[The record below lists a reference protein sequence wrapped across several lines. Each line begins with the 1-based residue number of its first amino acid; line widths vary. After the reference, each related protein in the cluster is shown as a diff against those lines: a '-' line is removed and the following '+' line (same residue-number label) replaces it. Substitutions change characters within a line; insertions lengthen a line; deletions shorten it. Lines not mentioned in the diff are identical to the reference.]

1 MIIDFTSDDL
11 YEPLTI
17 YERTRGADGVL
28 KERYITHE
36 DDGYV
41 YPFCWLKQGAPTWVL
56 NRLRNI
62 NARID
67 RSEVAV
73 GLDGGKLWK
82 VEVNHPNILWEIKD
96 LVGKWTCEA
105 DLNYLDQILLTNYPD
120 KIPEFHPRKWYYDLE
135 WHTTGDGEITVMAV
149 ADSHAEHNVVFAW
162 SEVSI
167 RDTITKTEWIDR
179 YDGYE
184 LRTYPNEDAMLTGF
198 IEHLRECDP
207 DMLIAHAGGWAD
219 LPKLHDRLGALRHDM
234 SPLGIFLPP
243 KKDGSGFKTTAQP
256 IKGRL
261 VFDTAAMAEEG
272 SGFEGVWQK
281 SGRGKAQQ
289 RKLNWF
295 ATELGLGAKLTDE
308 IEGMTVHNG
317 WKEYYDDFVDYCLV
331 DTTLLR
337 DIDEKLH
344 CTDFHIALQQ
354 VAGVQFGST
363 HNVSR
368 YFRGLIGRKTNLKA
382 PTSYIEERA
391 PLQAAWV
398 MKTVPGRHENVA
410 LVDFASL
417 YPNIILSAN
426 LCHTTLTD
434 KPGPNTLTLNI
445 PPKMDD
451 DGTYI
456 PGTGG
461 TFHWRQDKEGI
472 LPKVVKDMLALR
484 KHYKGLMKA
493 ATDPDEVLGY
503 DMLQMAVKVA
513 VNAIYGMVG
522 SKKVRGQ
529 WSSYEIAQSITYLG
543 RESISMLVDKSEEM
557 GYRGL
562 AGHTDSC
569 YIQVPFEEAEDVASE
584 LTRIAQE
591 DMNLKYLD
599 VELEAFFPYWFTAK
613 VKNMNFGVKS
623 FPPNEAGK
631 MKVTGFSI
639 KASSA
644 PVVTKDLLGK
654 VFTLISTGKSEEDI
668 FDEVRPLIRA
678 AYNGERPVIE
688 ASSYGGIKKAIEEY
702 HPSHTPNAVK
712 AAKYSNEYIGTEYR
726 KSDSAQW
733 VFVDSVP
740 EGQPFS
746 NVVAFEHEE
755 QLEGYTIDWTTI
767 VDRWIHRKLKS
778 VYEALEWDLDGL
790 TARRVPRKLW

>member
-1 MIIDFTSDDL
+1 MIIEYTSDDP
-11 YEPLTI
+11 YDPPTI
-17 YERTRGADGVL
+17 YVRTRGADGVL
-28 KERYITHE
+28 KERYISHE
-36 DDGYV
+36 DDDFV
-41 YPFCWLKQGAPTWVL
+41 YPFCWLRQEAPSFVL
-56 NRLRNI
+56 RRLN
-62 NARID
+62 NMHARVTE
-67 RSEVAV
+67 EVSV
-73 GLDGGKLWK
+73 SLSGGKLWK
-82 VEVNHPNILWEIKD
+82 VEVNHPNVLWEIKD
-96 LVGKWTCEA
+96 AVGKWTCEA

-135 WHTTGDGEITVMAV
+135 WMTDGDGEITVMAV

-198 IEHLRECDP
+198 LEHLRECDP

-219 LPKLHDRLGALRHDM
+219 LPKLHTRLGALRHDM

-243 KKDGSGFKTTAQP
+243 KKDGSGYKTTAQP

-295 ATELGLGAKLTDE
+295 ATELGLGHKLTDD
-308 IEGMTVHNG
+308 IEGMTVFNG

-344 CTDFHIALQQ
+344 CTDFHLALQQ

-368 YFRGLIGRKTNLKA
+368 YFRGLIGRKTNMKA
-382 PTSYIEERA
+382 PTSWVEERA

-451 DGTYI
+451 DGSYI

-461 TFHWRQDKEGI
+461 TFHWLQDKEGI

-493 ATDPDEVLGY
+493 TTDPDEQLGY

-513 VNAIYGMVG
+513 VNAIYGMLG
-522 SKKVRGQ
+522 SKKIRGQ

-543 RESISMLVDKSEEM
+543 RESISMLVDKSEDM

-569 YIQVPFEEAEDVASE
+569 YIQVPFDEAEVVANE

-591 DMNLKYLD
+591 EMNLKYLD

-644 PVVTKDLLGK
+644 PVMTKEILGK

-668 FDEVRPLIRA
+668 FNEVRPLIRS
-678 AYNGERPVIE
+678 AYNGELSVTE
-688 ASSYGGIKKAIEEY
+688 ASSYGGIKKNIEDY
-702 HPSHTPNAVK
+702 HPSHTPNAIK
-712 AAKYSNEYIGTEYR
+712 AAKYSNEYIGTQYR

-733 VFVDSVP
+733 VFVDEVP
-740 EGQPFS
+740 EGQPYC

-755 QLEGYTIDWTTI
+755 QLQGYGVDWTTT

>member
-1 MIIDFTSDDL
+1 MIIEYTSDDP
-11 YEPLTI
+11 YDPPTI
-17 YERTRGADGVL
+17 YVRTRGADGVL
-28 KERYITHE
+28 KERYISHE
-36 DDGYV
+36 DDDFV
-41 YPFCWLKQGAPTWVL
+41 YPFCWLRQEAPSFVL
-56 NRLRNI
+56 RRLKNMH
-62 NARID
+62 ARVTE
-67 RSEVAV
+67 EVSV
-73 GLDGGKLWK
+73 SLNGGKLWK
-82 VEVNHPNILWEIKD
+82 VEVNHPNVLWEIKD
-96 LVGKWTCEA
+96 AVGKWTCEA

-135 WHTTGDGEITVMAV
+135 WQTTGDGEITVMAV

-198 IEHLRECDP
+198 LEHLRECDP

-219 LPKLHDRLGALRHDM
+219 LPKLHTRLGALRHDM

-243 KKDGSGFKTTAQP
+243 KKDGSGYKTTAQP

-295 ATELGLGAKLTDE
+295 ATELGLGHKLTDD
-308 IEGMTVHNG
+308 IEGMTVFNG

-344 CTDFHIALQQ
+344 CTDFHLALQQ

-368 YFRGLIGRKTNLKA
+368 YFRGLIGRKTNMKA
-382 PTSYIEERA
+382 PTSWVEERA

-398 MKTVPGRHENVA
+398 MNTVPGRHENVA

-451 DGTYI
+451 DGSYI

-461 TFHWRQDKEGI
+461 TFHWLQDKEGI

-493 ATDPDEVLGY
+493 ATDPDEQLGY

-513 VNAIYGMVG
+513 VNAIYGMLG
-522 SKKVRGQ
+522 SKKIRGQ

-543 RESISMLVDKSEEM
+543 RESISMLVDKSEDM

-569 YIQVPFEEAEDVASE
+569 YIQVPFDEAEVVANE

-591 DMNLKYLD
+591 EMNLKYLD
-599 VELEAFFPYWFTAK
+599 VELEAFFPYWFTAR

-644 PVVTKDLLGK
+644 PVMTKEILGK

-668 FDEVRPLIRA
+668 FNEVRPLIRS
-678 AYNGERPVIE
+678 AYNGELSVTE
-688 ASSYGGIKKAIEEY
+688 ASSYGGIKKNIEDY
-702 HPSHTPNAVK
+702 HPSHTPNAIK
-712 AAKYSNEYIGTEYR
+712 AAKYSNEYIGTQYR

-733 VFVDSVP
+733 VFVDEVP
-740 EGQPFS
+740 EGQPYC

-755 QLEGYTIDWTTI
+755 QLQGYGVDWTTT

-778 VYEALEWDLDGL
+778 VYDALEWDLDGL

>member
-1 MIIDFTSDDL
+1 MIIEYTSDDP
-11 YEPLTI
+11 YDPPTI
-17 YERTRGADGVL
+17 YVRTRGADGVL
-28 KERYITHE
+28 KERYISHE
-36 DDGYV
+36 DDDFV
-41 YPFCWLKQGAPTWVL
+41 YPFCWLKEGAPSFVL
-56 NRLRNI
+56 RRLKNMH
-62 NARID
+62 ARVTE
-67 RSEVAV
+67 EVAV
-73 GLDGGKLWK
+73 SLEGDKVWK
-82 VEVNHPNILWEIKD
+82 VEVNHPNVLWEIKD
-96 LVGKWTCEA
+96 AVGKWTCEA

-135 WHTTGDGEITVMAV
+135 WQTTGDGEITVMAV
-149 ADSHAEHNVVFAW
+149 ADTHAEHNVVFAW

-198 IEHLRECDP
+198 LEHLRECDP

-219 LPKLHDRLGALRHDM
+219 LPKLHTRLGALRHDM

-243 KKDGSGFKTTAQP
+243 KKDGSGFKSTAQP

-272 SGFEGVWQK
+272 SGFEGLWQK

-295 ATELGLGAKLTDE
+295 ATELGLGHKLTDD
-308 IEGMTVHNG
+308 IEGMTVFNG
-317 WKEYYDDFVDYCLV
+317 WKEYYDDFLDYCLV

-344 CTDFHIALQQ
+344 CTDFHLALQQ

-368 YFRGLIGRKTNLKA
+368 YFRGLIGRKTNMKA
-382 PTSYIEERA
+382 PTSWVEERA

-398 MKTVPGRHENVA
+398 MNTVPGRHENVA

-434 KPGPNTLTLNI
+434 KPVPNTLTLNI

-451 DGTYI
+451 DGSYI

-461 TFHWRQDKEGI
+461 TFHWLQDKEGI

-493 ATDPDEVLGY
+493 ATDPDEQLGY

-513 VNAIYGMVG
+513 VNAIYGMLG
-522 SKKVRGQ
+522 SKKIRGQ

-543 RESISMLVDKSEEM
+543 RESISMLVDKSEDM

-569 YIQVPFEEAEDVASE
+569 YIQVPFDEAEVVANE

-591 DMNLKYLD
+591 EMNLKYLD

-623 FPPNEAGK
+623 FPLNEAGK

-644 PVVTKDLLGK
+644 PVMTKEILGK

-668 FDEVRPLIRA
+668 FNEVRPLIRS
-678 AYNGERPVIE
+678 AYNGELSVTE
-688 ASSYGGIKKAIEEY
+688 ASSYGGIKKNIEDY
-702 HPSHTPNAVK
+702 HPSHTPNAIK
-712 AAKYSNEYIGTEYR
+712 AAKYSNEYIGTQYR
-726 KSDSAQW
+726 KSNSAQW
-733 VFVDSVP
+733 VFVDEVP
-740 EGQPFS
+740 EGQPYS

-755 QLEGYTIDWTTI
+755 QLQGYGVDWTTT

>member
-1 MIIDFTSDDL
+1 MIIEYTSDDP
-11 YEPLTI
+11 YDPPTI
-17 YERTRGADGVL
+17 YVRTRGADGVL
-28 KERYITHE
+28 KERYISH
-36 DDGYV
+36 DDDDFV
-41 YPFCWLKQGAPTWVL
+41 YPFCWLRQEAPSFVL
-56 NRLRNI
+56 RRLKNMHARVTEEVSVSI
-62 NARID
+62 N
-67 RSEVAV
+67 
-73 GLDGGKLWK
+73 GGKLWK
-82 VEVNHPNILWEIKD
+82 VEVNHPNVLWEIKD
-96 LVGKWTCEA
+96 AVGKWTCEA

-135 WHTTGDGEITVMAV
+135 WQTTGDGEITVMAV

-198 IEHLRECDP
+198 LEHLRECDP

-219 LPKLHDRLGALRHDM
+219 LPKLHTRLGALRHDM

-243 KKDGSGFKTTAQP
+243 KKDGSGYKSTAQP

-295 ATELGLGAKLTDE
+295 ATELGLGHKLTDD
-308 IEGMTVHNG
+308 IEGMTVFNG

-344 CTDFHIALQQ
+344 CTDFHLALQQ

-368 YFRGLIGRKTNLKA
+368 YFRGLIGRKTNMKA
-382 PTSYIEERA
+382 PTSWVEERA

-398 MKTVPGRHENVA
+398 MNTVPGRHENVA

-451 DGTYI
+451 DGSYI

-461 TFHWRQDKEGI
+461 TFHWLQDKEGI

-493 ATDPDEVLGY
+493 TTDPDEQLGY

-513 VNAIYGMVG
+513 VNAIYGMLG
-522 SKKVRGQ
+522 SKKIRGQ

-543 RESISMLVDKSEEM
+543 RESISMLVDKSEDM

-569 YIQVPFEEAEDVASE
+569 YIQVPFDEAEVVANE

-591 DMNLKYLD
+591 EMNLKYLD

-644 PVVTKDLLGK
+644 PVMTKEILGK

-668 FDEVRPLIRA
+668 FNEVRPLIRS
-678 AYNGERPVIE
+678 AYNGELSVTE
-688 ASSYGGIKKAIEEY
+688 ASSYGGIKKNIEDY
-702 HPSHTPNAVK
+702 HPSHTPNAIK
-712 AAKYSNEYIGTEYR
+712 AAKYSNEYIGTQYR

-733 VFVDSVP
+733 VFVDEVP
-740 EGQPFS
+740 EGQPYC

-755 QLEGYTIDWTTI
+755 QLQGYGVDWTTT